1 MARMTWPPGPR
12 AWPTPGP
19 RVDDGPGTLEESVLR
34 VWMGVRDPEGCCEIL
49 KFFGIEKSEK
59 TLVEMRNEVG
69 SKEQTRKRRLLERVW
84 AW

>member
-1 MARMTWPPGPR
+1 
-12 AWPTPGP
+12 
-19 RVDDGPGTLEESVLR
+19 
-34 VWMGVRDPEGCCEIL
+34 MGVRDPEGCCEIL